1 MTQKVPSV
9 PLFPGNYHDTIF
21 LNSSDLLYLSKPKHS
36 LGRTSVSF
44 INFQNNPL
52 TLKLV
57 NDKNCDFNKGD
68 LTTGLMANLWNIKIN
83 TLRGTLTTKKIM
95 GQNNIQ

>member
-1 MTQKVPSV
+1 MT
-9 PLFPGNYHDTIF
+9 
-21 LNSSDLLYLSKPKHS
+21 
-36 LGRTSVSF
+36 
-44 INFQNNPL
+44 
-52 TLKLV
+52 
-57 NDKNCDFNKGD
+57 KNCDFNKGD